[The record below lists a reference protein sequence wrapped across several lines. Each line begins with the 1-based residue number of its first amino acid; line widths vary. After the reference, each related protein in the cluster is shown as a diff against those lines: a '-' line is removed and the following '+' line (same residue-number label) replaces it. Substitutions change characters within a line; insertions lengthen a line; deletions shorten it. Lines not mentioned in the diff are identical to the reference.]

1 MKQHLWAVNSF
12 LFILLCGTLASIFLL
27 EQPIPQH
34 RPLPPIEEEKEKT
47 KTPPPLEA
55 LYGPNDLFGL
65 FVPPTSSGVKT
76 TDIPKPPQFSPP
88 PPPQVPKSPAL
99 KLVSP
104 LAITISG
111 IIFSPK
117 HPDKSVAMIADDT
130 NKEVMYHLGDTIKDG
145 MIIKI
150 SQDRVVI
157 LRSNGQQETFFLR
170 KDITL
175 DSLSGEKADKDS
187 EADKLARS
195 TGENTYDLSLEVFNS
210 KIQSVADFLDE
221 FDLMPIYEKGEIT
234 SFKIST
240 KTPSIFHTSLGF
252 MDGDLV
258 TKINNLH
265 ITDMK
270 NRVKIYET
278 LKNIQPRDKISVTV
292 LRKKAS
298 IDKTIT
304 VVDRL
309 KPTTVSLPG
318 MPGASKD
325 FGQGPSKQPSQMTEA
340 TYNEMIESMRSQ
352 LANNMHARA
361 YASRIP

>member
-1 MKQHLWAVNSF
+1 
-12 LFILLCGTLASIFLL
+12 
-27 EQPIPQH
+27 
-34 RPLPPIEEEKEKT
+34 
-47 KTPPPLEA
+47 
-55 LYGPNDLFGL
+55 
-65 FVPPTSSGVKT
+65 
-76 TDIPKPPQFSPP
+76 
-88 PPPQVPKSPAL
+88 
-99 KLVSP
+99 
-104 LAITISG
+104 
-111 IIFSPK
+111 
-117 HPDKSVAMIADDT
+117 
-130 NKEVMYHLGDTIKDG
+130 
-145 MIIKI
+145 
-150 SQDRVVI
+150 
-157 LRSNGQQETFFLR
+157 
-170 KDITL
+170 
-175 DSLSGEKADKDS
+175 
-187 EADKLARS
+187 
-195 TGENTYDLSLEVFNS
+195 
-210 KIQSVADFLDE
+210 
-221 FDLMPIYEKGEIT
+221 
-234 SFKIST
+234 
-240 KTPSIFHTSLGF
+240 